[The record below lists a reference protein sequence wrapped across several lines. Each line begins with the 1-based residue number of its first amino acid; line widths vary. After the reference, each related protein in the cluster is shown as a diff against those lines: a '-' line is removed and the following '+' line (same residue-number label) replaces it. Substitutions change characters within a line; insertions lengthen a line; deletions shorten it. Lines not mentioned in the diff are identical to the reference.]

1 MPKKI
6 KSARAPK
13 IKPIN
18 NFLIMFVL
26 SLFQITTGFIAAN
39 CGKEFEPKVIISLLS
54 LVAVEWL
61 YLIVFYTA
69 LHRRNFELEIIA
81 FFLTGVGLVA
91 VGSQNSSQGFK
102 QCLMAIGGLCVFI
115 FMVFLLGHVDFCM
128 KIRIVVA
135 VGALALLLV
144 NLVIAKTY
152 MGARNWIEIGGITVQ
167 PSEFVKIAFIFVGS
181 ATLEKI
187 QTSKNIIAF
196 IGFSLAVVG

>member
-61 YLIVFYTA
+61 YLIVF
-69 LHRRNFELEIIA
+69 
-81 FFLTGVGLVA
+81 
-91 VGSQNSSQGFK
+91 
-102 QCLMAIGGLCVFI
+102 
-115 FMVFLLGHVDFCM
+115 
-128 KIRIVVA
+128 
-135 VGALALLLV
+135 
-144 NLVIAKTY
+144 
-152 MGARNWIEIGGITVQ
+152 
-167 PSEFVKIAFIFVGS
+167 
-181 ATLEKI
+181 
-187 QTSKNIIAF
+187 
-196 IGFSLAVVG
+196 